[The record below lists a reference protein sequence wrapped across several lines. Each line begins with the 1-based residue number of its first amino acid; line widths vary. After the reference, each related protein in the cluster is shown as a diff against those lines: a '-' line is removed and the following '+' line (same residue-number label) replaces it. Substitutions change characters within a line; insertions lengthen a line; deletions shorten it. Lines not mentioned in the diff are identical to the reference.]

1 MVKYLKEIIMHL
13 MIIGVSAFAFISLL
27 SFSKWY
33 FTILAYLFLLLG
45 VFNLLMMLS
54 RLFNP
59 TMWDTVTITNNI
71 VKEYKKNKPEVQNN
85 AVQ

>member
-13 MIIGVSAFAFISLL
+13 IIVALSIFAFINLISY
-27 SFSKWY
+27 SKWY
-33 FTILAYLFLLLG
+33 FTIIGYIFLLLG
-45 VFNLLMMLS
+45 IFNLLMMAS
-54 RLFNP
+54 RIFNP
-59 TMWDTVTITNNI
+59 KLWDTVTITNKL